1 VVGEAALDAGH
12 SDHHEDREAR
22 AALTPTLHARSWG
35 SVALAAALGTFCF
48 AYRFLAYSGFPN
60 DHFVTLSRAQQVL
73 LGEVPVRDFVDPGQ
87 PLMDYASAA
96 FQLAF
101 GRTLLSE
108 ALLVFAALA
117 IAAGIT
123 SLVAVRVTGSY
134 AIAAAVTLMQV
145 LMAPRAYGYPKILLY
160 AAALLG
166 VGAYARR
173 KRPLYAAGLGM
184 LTGVAFLMRH
194 DHGVFIGL
202 ACLAT
207 IVAVHMG
214 SRASGVVRASAVF
227 LVAAAACV
235 LPFLVLVQ
243 GSIGLAEYVREGMAF
258 SRIEAARSYLETLPS
273 LTTRLSAPNAVA
285 WLFYLPFLAGAAALL
300 NARHLRDEGARATAF
315 ASVGLSLLVA
325 ATFLRSPLSERL
337 ADVWGPVPIALACAV
352 APPAFTA
359 RWKQGA
365 AGAAIVL
372 LLVLTGWSV
381 VVAGNTPAMLREAG
395 MTGSPS
401 AVVQRLG
408 VVTRALGTS
417 PARAR
422 VAEDRRGGDPT
433 AETYLFACSAPSDR
447 ILALMFAPEIY
458 YFTERGFAA
467 GHVAFLGGYYSAPAD
482 QQLAIERWNRQSVP
496 FALLFEGQ
504 EPEMASSFPYIV
516 RELERRYVRVARIP
530 DNEGGR
536 GAMLIFAE
544 RSRQAVSTYQPL
556 GAPCFVD
563 RTARGSAARTFS
575 AFAARPRRSLLPA
588 SGGGAVR
595 GSRNANG

>member
-1 VVGEAALDAGH
+1 M
-12 SDHHEDREAR
+12 
-22 AALTPTLHARSWG
+22 
-35 SVALAAALGTFCF
+35 
-48 AYRFLAYSGFPN
+48 
-60 DHFVTLSRAQQVL
+60 
-73 LGEVPVRDFVDPGQ
+73 RDFVDPGQ
-87 PLMDYASAA
+87 PLMYYASAA
-96 FQLAF
+96 FQLVF

-108 ALLVFAALA
+108 ALLVFGALA
-117 IAAGIT
+117 IAAAMT
-123 SLVAVRVTGSY
+123 CVVAVRVTGSY

-145 LMAPRAYGYPKILLY
+145 LVAPRAYGYPKILLY

-173 KRPLYAAGLGM
+173 MRPVYAAGLGA

-207 IVAVHMG
+207 MGAVHVR
-214 SRASGVVRASAVF
+214 SRSPGVVRA
-227 LVAAAACV
+227 AAAFLAAALVCV

-273 LTTRLSAPNAVA
+273 TTAGPGGPIAVV
-285 WLFYLPFLAGAAALL
+285 WLFYLPFIAGAAALL
-300 NARHLRDEGARATAF
+300 RARHLPDEAARATAF
-315 ASVGLSLLVA
+315 ASVCLSMLVA

-352 APPAFTA
+352 APPSLTA

-372 LLVLTGWSV
+372 LLVLTGWTV

-422 VAEDRRGGDPT
+422 AMEDRRGGDPT

-458 YFTERGFAA
+458 YFIQRGFAA

-496 FALLFEGQ
+496 FALMFEGQ
-504 EPEMASSFPYIV
+504 EPEMASAFPYIV

-536 GAMLIFAE
+536 EAMLIFAE
-544 RSRQAVSTYQPL
+544 RSRQAVSTYERL

-563 RTARGSAARTFS
+563 RTGRESAARTL
-575 AFAARPRRSLLPA
+575 RHTH
-588 SGGGAVR
+588 G
-595 GSRNANG
+595 